1 MANAI
6 DETTN
11 AAGTAEGVDTN
22 ISDDAFDDIDISDVE
37 DTPDES
43 TADST
48 TEEAS
53 PDEAATDSDD
63 TTDEDSE
70 KDVEDESV
78 EETTTEESDEKQA
91 PDPDSVEA
99 IAERQRQN
107 QEAAARRVAEKQ
119 AREQAKYEAQQE
131 QLNEAWNKA
140 YSDAEQAGFDEA
152 QARQFAA
159 QAMTAQQLINA
170 NYENRVMQVTNQVT
184 ADLNQAVAAIPE
196 FKSDNPIIR
205 EAMLA
210 AVDNFEAM
218 YVQKDANGEP
228 VQVMGDLQTFLQTE
242 AQRIRQLTGLGA
254 TQQSNAKQ
262 EQKKRSMTTPSR
274 TPRQPKVDP
283 DLAAFDEE
291 AKSW

>member
-11 AAGTAEGVDTN
+11 AVGTAEGVDTN
-22 ISDDAFDDIDISDVE
+22 ISDDVFDDIDISDVE
-37 DTPDES
+37 DTPEES
-43 TADST
+43 TEST
-48 TEEAS
+48 TEEES
-53 PDEAATDSDD
+53 TDEAATDSDD
-63 TTDEDSE
+63 DAEEDSDT
-70 KDVEDESV
+70 DVEADV
-78 EETTTEESDEKQA
+78 EETATEADEEQA
-91 PDPDSVEA
+91 PEA
-99 IAERQRQN
+99 DEAEALAERQRQN

-119 AREQAKYEAQQE
+119 AREQAKQQAQNE
-131 QLNEAWNKA
+131 QLDQAWNKA
-140 YSDAEQAGFDEA
+140 YTDAEQAGFDEA

-184 ADLNQAVAAIPE
+184 GDLNQAVASIPE
-196 FKSDNPIIR
+196 FRSDNPIVR

-218 YVQKDANGEP
+218 YVQKDQNGDP
-228 VQVMGDLQTFLQTE
+228 VQVVGDLQTFLQTE

-254 TQQSNAKQ
+254 SQQNDAKQ
-262 EQKKRSMTTPSR
+262 EQKKRSMRTPSR

-283 DLAAFDEE
+283 DLAAFDAE
-291 AKSW
+291 ASSW